1 MHADQHDTHQSD
13 TERGDEA
20 LDSALDQALDQAL
33 DRALQSLPADLLP
46 TRDLWPALEE
56 RLVGLP
62 RSGGRRRNFR
72 QGWRPWREWRAWTVA
87 AAVLA
92 ALWFMPSAQSPLQPP
107 LSQQAMTAE
116 MLLIQTYEQQK
127 AQQLAALAPTAA
139 DSWTPYLGVL
149 DAAVTQVRYALSFY
163 PEEPAL
169 LKQLDRLYRQE
180 LLYLQEV
187 ALNDATGGVFY
198 PGATP

>member
-1 MHADQHDTHQSD
+1 MHADQHDTQID
-13 TERGDEA
+13 DE
-20 LDSALDQALDQAL
+20 AL
-33 DRALQSLPADLLP
+33 DRALQSLPAELLP
-46 TRDLWPALEE
+46 ARDLWPALEE

-62 RSGGRRRNFR
+62 GSGGRRRNFS

-87 AAVLA
+87 AAAVLA
-92 ALWFMPSAQSPLQPP
+92 ALWFMPSAQSPLPLPLPLQPP

-127 AQQLAALAPTAA
+127 AQQLATLTPSAA
-139 DSWTPYLGVL
+139 ESWAPYLGML
-149 DAAVTQVRYALSFY
+149 DAAVAQVRYALSFY

-169 LKQLDRLYRQE
+169 LKQLDKLYRQE

-187 ALNDATGGVFY
+187 ALNDAIGGVFY

>member
-1 MHADQHDTHQSD
+1 MHADQHDTHQD
-13 TERGDEA
+13 DAETGNDA
-20 LDSALDQALDQAL
+20 LDHALDQALDC
-33 DRALQSLPADLLP
+33 ALQSLPADLLP

-62 RSGGRRRNFR
+62 LSGRNR
-72 QGWRPWREWRAWTVA
+72 KVVRGWHAWAAAA

-92 ALWFMPSAQSPLQPP
+92 ALWFMPSAQSPLPPQPP
-107 LSQQAMTAE
+107 LSQEAMTAE
-116 MLLIQTYEQQK
+116 MMLIQTYEQQK
-127 AQQLAALAPTAA
+127 AQQLAALTPTAA
-139 DSWTPYLGVL
+139 DSWAPYLGVL
-149 DAAVTQVRYALSFY
+149 DAAVAQVRYALSFY
-163 PEEPAL
+163 PEEPGL

-187 ALNDATGGVFY
+187 ALTDTTAGVFY

>member
-62 RSGGRRRNFR
+62 QSGRNR
-72 QGWRPWREWRAWTVA
+72 KVVRGWHAWAAAA

-92 ALWFMPSAQSPLQPP
+92 ALWFMPSAQSPLPPQPP
-107 LSQQAMTAE
+107 LSQEAMTAE
-116 MLLIQTYEQQK
+116 MMLIQTYEQQK
-127 AQQLAALAPTAA
+127 AQQLAALAPTAV
-139 DSWTPYLGVL
+139 DSWAPYLGVL
-149 DAAVTQVRYALSFY
+149 DAAVAQVRYALSFY
-163 PEEPAL
+163 PEEPGL

-187 ALNDATGGVFY
+187 ALTDTTAGVFY